1 MISNCLVLV
10 LHDSPHPFIDHCMR
24 EAADNSSLQ
33 VMPSST
39 VVGAFSVSARNGK
52 SSNELF
58 MGNDTSLPR
67 CTCKEYQRKKWL
79 CKHFFVV
86 FECLSERT
94 FDRMP
99 GEYTKHPFTLDDRI
113 SSPIIANY
121 SQQAE
126 DGSPENQTAQWDQ
139 PDHHQSVD
147 EFHDDSNLDITAEV
161 MDEHSR
167 PVSLSGSVNKMEGRD
182 QANP

>member
-1 MISNCLVLV
+1 LTGC
-10 LHDSPHPFIDHCMR
+10 P
-24 EAADNSSLQ
+24 
-33 VMPSST
+33 
-39 VVGAFSVSARNGK
+39 
-52 SSNELF
+52 
-58 MGNDTSLPR
+58 GNTLN
-67 CTCKEYQRKKWL
+67 
-79 CKHFFVV
+79 
-86 FECLSERT
+86 
-94 FDRMP
+94 
-99 GEYTKHPFTLDDRI
+99 PFTLDDRI
-113 SSPIIANY
+113 LSPIIANY

-182 QANP
+182 QANPLEEQKACRERLQVIRDKIYLKYTWYRTTQY

>member
-52 SSNELF
+52 SSNEVF
-58 MGNDTSLPR
+58 MGNDTSLSR
-67 CTCKEYQRKKWL
+67 CTCKECQRKKWL

-94 FDRMP
+94 SGADLGKMLTDLLQNECRRRKLL
-99 GEYTKHPFTLDDRI
+99 GVTG
-113 SSPIIANY
+113 AC
-121 SQQAE
+121 
-126 DGSPENQTAQWDQ
+126 SPEIFSILT
-139 PDHHQSVD
+139 
-147 EFHDDSNLDITAEV
+147 T
-161 MDEHSR
+161 
-167 PVSLSGSVNKMEGRD
+167 
-182 QANP
+182 